1 MTSPAEV
8 LAVAAVVWDQVS
20 KGSATE
26 ADLNFLYAVNAIDKE
41 WCDQLNAANINFG
54 AGSEAWQATKRL
66 ATKTREVALARA
78 LAEFEAS
85 DFPEFEKDGFD
96 DLEFHQVAAE

>member
-1 MTSPAEV
+1 MTASPAEI
-8 LAVAAVVWDQVS
+8 LAVAAVVYDQDS
-20 KGSATE
+20 HNE
-26 ADLNFLYAVNAIDKE
+26 ADMNFLYAVNAIDKE

-78 LAEFEAS
+78 LAEFEAE
-85 DFPEFEKDGFD
+85 DFPEFAE
-96 DLEFHQVAAE
+96 AAE

>member
-1 MTSPAEV
+1 MTASPAEV
-8 LAVAAVVWDQVS
+8 LAVAAVVYDQES
-20 KGSATE
+20 QNE

-78 LAEFEAS
+78 LAEFEAH
-85 DFPEFEKDGFD
+85 DFPEFA
-96 DLEFHQVAAE
+96 QAAE